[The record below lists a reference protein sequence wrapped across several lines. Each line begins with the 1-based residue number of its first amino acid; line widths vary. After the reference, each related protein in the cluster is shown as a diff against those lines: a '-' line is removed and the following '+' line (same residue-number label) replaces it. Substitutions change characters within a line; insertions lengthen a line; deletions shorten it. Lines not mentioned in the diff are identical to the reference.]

1 MAASPDPAL
10 HRCLIESP
18 VGPLAIDERN
28 GAIVALSFVSA
39 ASRPGSSATPLLARA
54 ERQLAE
60 YFAARRRCFDLPLAP
75 AGTPFQKRVWR
86 ALLRI
91 PFGESRSYGELA
103 AELSSAPRALG
114 QACGQNPI
122 TILIPCHRVLGAHG
136 SLGGYSGGR
145 GLKTKRFLL
154 ALEGALLA

>member
-91 PFGESRSYGELA
+91 PFGELA

-122 TILIPCHRVLGAHG
+122 AILIPCHRVLGAHG